1 MSPKRIKPEQR
12 VDFRLT
18 PRERDLIIERT
29 LVDPELEERLR
40 AAPALGS
47 RLVVQLT
54 LDDVD
59 DIAGHVA
66 AEANH
71 CAEPRVRR
79 ALEAVYD
86 RLAHIEARFT
96 DEEARPSAAIEA
108 GEPFTAKQG
117 QYLTFIYYYTKIHG
131 TPPAEADFQR
141 FFRVTP
147 PVVHQMIKT
156 LEAKGFID
164 REPGKARSIK
174 LRLTRTQLPD
184 LE

>member
-1 MSPKRIKPEQR
+1 MRPKRIAPDHR
-12 VDFRLT
+12 VEFKLT
-18 PRERDLIIERT
+18 PGERDLIIERT
-29 LVDPELEERLR
+29 FIDAGVEERFR
-40 AAPALGS
+40 AAHALGS
-47 RLVVQLT
+47 RLIVHLT

-59 DIAGHVA
+59 DLAGHVA
-66 AEANH
+66 AAANH
-71 CAEPRVRR
+71 CEEVRVRR
-79 ALEAVYD
+79 ALEAVCD

-96 DEEARPSAAIEA
+96 DEEEGPVAVIEA
-108 GEPFTAKQG
+108 GKPFTAKQG
-117 QYLTFIYYYTKIHG
+117 QYLAFIYYYTRIHD

-156 LEAKGFID
+156 LQDRGFID

-174 LRLTRTQLPD
+174 LRLTRGQLPD